1 MDFAFGPEDERFRAE
16 ARDWL
21 AEHFTGPFTVLEQQP
36 GGHPGEGRGDMA
48 ARRAWEREL
57 GTGGWIG
64 VGWDRTD
71 GAYGNRAATLTQQVV
86 WAEEYARAGAPGR
99 LGHIGENLLAPTL
112 LAHGDSAQR
121 ARFLPAIARGE
132 ELWCQ
137 GYSEPDAGS
146 DLAGLRTRA
155 VRDPAAGT
163 YRITGQ
169 KIWTSLAHEADWCF
183 VLARTEEGSQRH
195 HGLSFLLVPMD
206 QPGRIEVR
214 PIRQLTGTAEFNEVF
229 FDGAVAR
236 AEHLVGG
243 AGHGWRVAMSLLA
256 VERGVSTLV
265 QQIGFAQELS
275 RVVRLALETGA
286 AEEPV
291 LRDRLVRQ
299 WAELKAMRWNA
310 LRTLGAAQNPTRSPV
325 RDPAGSPVRDHA
337 QDSAGSPVRDHTQD
351 PVQDPAG
358 GRVPDHARNAA
369 PRRAALHDLPPR
381 NAGPQFPG
389 SRDPGPRDPGAPSVA
404 KLLWGGWHQ
413 RLGELAVQVRGA
425 AAALGPERWTAGRP
439 YELDAF
445 QRLFLFSRADTIYG
459 GSDEIQRTIIAERV
473 LHLPKESRR

>member
-1 MDFAFGPEDERFRAE
+1 MDFAFGPEDERFRTE

-21 AEHFTGPFTVLEQQP
+21 TEHFTGPFAALKQEP
-36 GGHPGEGRGDMA
+36 GGHPGEGHGDMA

-64 VGWDRTD
+64 LGWDRTD

-86 WAEEYARAGAPGR
+86 WAEEYAHAGGPGR
-99 LGHIGENLLAPTL
+99 LGHIGENLLGPTL
-112 LAHGDSAQR
+112 VAHGDSAQR
-121 ARFLPAIARGE
+121 ARFLPPIARGE
-132 ELWCQ
+132 EVWCQ

-155 VRDPAAGT
+155 VRDPGEGT

-236 AEHLVGG
+236 AEHLIGG

-291 LRDRLVRQ
+291 LRDRLIRQ
-299 WAELKAMRWNA
+299 WAELRTMRWNA
-310 LRTLGAAQNPTRSPV
+310 LRTLGAVQSPVRNPAQNPVRNPAQNPSRDSAQNSARSP
-325 RDPAGSPVRDHA
+325 
-337 QDSAGSPVRDHTQD
+337 
-351 PVQDPAG
+351 
-358 GRVPDHARNAA
+358 A
-369 PRRAALHDLPPR
+369 PRKAVPHDPPPR
-381 NAGPQFPG
+381 SEDPQAPG
-389 SRDPGPRDPGAPSVA
+389 SRDPGPQDPGAPSVA

-425 AAALGPERWTAGRP
+425 AAALGPARWTAGRP